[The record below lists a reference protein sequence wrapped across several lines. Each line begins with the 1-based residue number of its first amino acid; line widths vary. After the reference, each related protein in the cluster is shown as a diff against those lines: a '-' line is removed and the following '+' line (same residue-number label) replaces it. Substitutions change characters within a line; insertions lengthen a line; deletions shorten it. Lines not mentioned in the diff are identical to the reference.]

1 MITNRFKMMFATAAV
16 FAMSAASFAASETF
30 NVHTRVGNGFHM
42 YSTVTL
48 SSDGTVKG
56 QTQLKNWNN
65 VKGFTGGVFV
75 VALDKNNNAVY
86 TTAVKSYGINAA
98 FFKKYRTRNVTWTS
112 EIPEEYLVKTEK
124 ISVMQIHNPTY
135 RVANWIKNNKDLI
148 ISHARSIAEIVKSIK
163 NNEFT
168 AEDAMEIVDSHL
180 K

>member
-1 MITNRFKMMFATAAV
+1 M
-16 FAMSAASFAASETF
+16 
-30 NVHTRVGNGFHM
+30 
-42 YSTVTL
+42 
-48 SSDGTVKG
+48 
-56 QTQLKNWNN
+56 
-65 VKGFTGGVFV
+65 

-86 TTAVKSYGINAA
+86 TTEVKSYGINAA
-98 FFKKYRTRNVTWTS
+98 FFKKYRTRNVTWTT

-135 RVANWIKNNKDLI
+135 RVANWIKANKDLI